1 MSNFA
6 NNSWAR
12 LKARE
17 RGGLLTE
24 GPIESEA
31 RKSDLSPDT
40 GFYPTQTPYFT
51 LFTFFSVMIKLWID
65 CNILRLLL
73 WLDSNG
79 RNLHVSRVAQIVA
92 SWHRGCEKME

>member
-31 RKSDLSPDT
+31 RKSDPSPDT
-40 GFYPTQTPYFT
+40 GFYPTQAPYFT
-51 LFTFFSVMIKLWID
+51 LFTFFSVMIQLWIN
-65 CNILRLLL
+65 CNILRLLIWIVSDCGDL
-73 WLDSNG
+73 Y
-79 RNLHVSRVAQIVA
+79 VSRSI
-92 SWHRGCEKME
+92 KMFP